1 MVVYPRTCCPCEQ
14 PLNHTVFAM
23 HPLQIEI
30 YRKMTPEQK
39 LRVSL
44 SLYHSAW
51 ALKKAAVQ
59 KQHPDWEEKKIL
71 QAVRKAFLSAAA

>member
-1 MVVYPRTCCPCEQ
+1 
-14 PLNHTVFAM
+14 M
-23 HPLQIEI
+23 HPLQKEI

-44 SLYHSAW
+44 GLYHSAY
-51 ALKKAAVQ
+51 AFKKAAIQ

-71 QAVRKAFLSAAA
+71 QTVKRAFLNASS

>member
-1 MVVYPRTCCPCEQ
+1 MIV
-14 PLNHTVFAM
+14 LAM

-51 ALKKAAVQ
+51 ALKRPLFKNNTRIGR
-59 KQHPDWEEKKIL
+59 KKSF
-71 QAVRKAFLSAAA
+71 KP

>member
-1 MVVYPRTCCPCEQ
+1 
-14 PLNHTVFAM
+14 M
-23 HPLQIEI
+23 HPLQREI

-44 SLYHSAW
+44 ALYDSAR

-59 KQHPDWEEKKIL
+59 KQHPDWEDEKIL
-71 QAVRKAFLSAAA
+71 QAVRKAFLSASA